1 MACICLYIGL
11 PAGQKAF
18 PPPQEYHFQQ
28 TSPRPVGRL
37 TIESIRRLFGIITAT
52 TTKKERLCSPLD
64 LYLIRSTSLHC
75 GLVMTLVTPGN
86 MDGRSCR
93 PQRSAACANRRQL
106 SPASRSIAIGAIGA
120 VGGAPTP
127 TPRPNPARP
136 VPAQC
141 HLCILHI
148 EAAAGGCVRVR
159 FRLRIRLSGMSN
171 GALEKAF
178 LLRKSITS

>member
-1 MACICLYIGL
+1 MACVCLYIGL
-11 PAGQKAF
+11 PAANK
-18 PPPQEYHFQQ
+18 PPP
-28 TSPRPVGRL
+28 GRSANNRKHK
-37 TIESIRRLFGIITAT
+37 TIIRHNNSNNN
-52 TTKKERLCSPLD
+52 KKERLCSPLD

-75 GLVMTLVTPGN
+75 GLMMTLVTPGN

-159 FRLRIRLSGMSN
+159 FRLRIRSSGMSN

-178 LLRKSITS
+178 PL